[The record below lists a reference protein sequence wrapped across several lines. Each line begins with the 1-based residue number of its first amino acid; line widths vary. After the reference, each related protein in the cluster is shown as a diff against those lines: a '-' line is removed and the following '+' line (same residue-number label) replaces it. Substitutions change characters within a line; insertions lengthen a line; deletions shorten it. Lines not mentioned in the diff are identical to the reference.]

1 MHSSSMTSIAALAGA
16 LVLVAAWAPGAG
28 ADEAKSPI
36 SAAML
41 LNILAP
47 SAESRDAAFDRAMK
61 EPGPPPLAAE
71 GQIQP
76 DGSVRYGSLSI
87 TVKNPCPPGTL
98 HYEPPPRP
106 GRARK

>member
-1 MHSSSMTSIAALAGA
+1 MTSPRARIAALAGGV
-16 LVLVAAWAPGAG
+16 VLVGAWASGAV

-36 SAAML
+36 SSAVL
-41 LNILAP
+41 LNMLAP
-47 SAESRDAAFDRAMK
+47 ISESRDAAFDRAMK

-76 DGSVRYGSLSI
+76 DGSVRYGALSI

>member
-1 MHSSSMTSIAALAGA
+1 MTSLVALAGA
-16 LVLVAAWAPGAG
+16 LVLVGAWAPGAA

-36 SAAML
+36 SAAVL

-47 SAESRDAAFDRAMK
+47 AAESRDAAFDRAMK
-61 EPGPPPLAAE
+61 EPGPRPLAAE

-76 DGSVRYGSLSI
+76 DGSVRYGALSI